1 MNLTESRIQINF
13 LSVRFCFA
21 ITPEKGYPLP
31 LVNGLNP
38 LLKCG
43 YALLLALAVALT
55 AHAHD
60 VGLSSA
66 TVQCHSNR
74 LEAVLTFAVREAEAL
89 APLDTNHDGRVS
101 PEEFSAA
108 RAALIAT
115 VATNCQVRCDGIE
128 ADPGDPSAQLD
139 DSNNVDVSL
148 SFPNPQFKQL
158 EMDFGVIRLLTPG
171 HRMFFSLLGP
181 AGETVAERLL
191 SQSSSLVMIQF
202 DTEAQ
207 TASSAPSTPSA
218 PSVPATAH
226 APLPSFAGFVKLGV
240 EHILTG
246 YDHLLFLFA
255 LLIVTRNFTSAL
267 KVITCFT
274 IAHSITLGVATF
286 DLVQLSSRIVEPLIA
301 GTIVYVGVENVWKR
315 GDPHGRWLLTFAFGL
330 IHGFG
335 FASVLREMGIGVRAG
350 GVAMPLFSFNLG
362 VELGQLA
369 VAAVALPIIWQV
381 RKSELF
387 LRRGVPACSVLAAL
401 AGAFWFVQRVW
412 LR

>member
-1 MNLTESRIQINF
+1 
-13 LSVRFCFA
+13 
-21 ITPEKGYPLP
+21 
-31 LVNGLNP
+31 VNGLNH

-43 YALLLALAVALT
+43 FTLALMLSPALT
-55 AHAHD
+55 LRAHD

-66 TVQCHSNR
+66 TVQLHANR
-74 LEAVLTFAVREAEAL
+74 LEAVLTFAVREAALL
-89 APLDTNHDGRVS
+89 APLDANHDGQVS

-108 RAALIAT
+108 RAALVAT
-115 VATNCQVRCDGIE
+115 VTTNCQVRFDGVSE
-128 ADPGDPSAQLD
+128 DASESSAQLD
-139 DSNNVDVSL
+139 DANNVDVSL
-148 SFPNPQFKQL
+148 VFPNPQFQQL

-181 AGETVAERLL
+181 AGEGMAERLL
-191 SQSSSLVMIQF
+191 NQSSTRVLIQL
-202 DTEAQ
+202 DREAK
-207 TASSAPSTPSA
+207 AGPAETP
-218 PSVPATAH
+218 H
-226 APLPSFAGFVKLGV
+226 APPPSFAGFVKLGV

-255 LLIVTRNFTSAL
+255 LLLVTRDFMSAL

-274 IAHSITLGVATF
+274 LAHSITLGVATF
-286 DLVQLSSRIVEPLIA
+286 DLVQVSSRIVEPLIA
-301 GTIVYVGVENVWKR
+301 VTIIYIGAENVWQR

-362 VELGQLA
+362 VELGQLV

-381 RKSELF
+381 RKNKVF
-387 LRRGVPACSVLAAL
+387 LQRGVPACSVIVAL
-401 AGAFWFVQRVW
+401 AGAYWFVQRVW